1 MRVNE
6 KILALPFANKTASTP
21 HMFPQKVSE
30 LSASLLRTPTEPSAA
45 TSAGHTAPRSGSAS
59 PVQSFLPIFGFG
71 PRKRPK
77 KVYLTSSPNC
87 HQFQSSNHA
96 SFTVARQ
103 CQLIRKL
110 DRGEQTCLLSPPHC
124 HLGGRAFGPPLCRG
138 CAPATPPYK
147 TIAHPPCLRIP
158 AVPLQ
163 QRGRRQPN
171 RQSDSL
177 NGGSDMEP
185 VKTGAVFD
193 SVVTPPPEMGPSLC

>member
-1 MRVNE
+1 MRKFLHCRSQIRRPVRLICSPRKSQNY
-6 KILALPFANKTASTP
+6 LTAYSGRQRNHLRQRLPDI
-21 HMFPQKVSE
+21 QQ
-30 LSASLLRTPTEPSAA
+30 RD
-45 TSAGHTAPRSGSAS
+45 

-87 HQFQSSNHA
+87 HQFHNSSHA
-96 SFTVARQ
+96 CFPVAHQ

-110 DRGEQTCLLSPPHC
+110 DRGEQTCLPSPPHC

-147 TIAHPPCLRIP
+147 TIAHPPSVLIP
-158 AVPLQ
+158 TVPLQ

-171 RQSDSL
+171 TQSDCLS
-177 NGGSDMEP
+177 GGSD
-185 VKTGAVFD
+185 
-193 SVVTPPPEMGPSLC
+193 